1 MNGKEDN
8 MDNEQYL
15 TLARDTLIKLSR
27 NTNNKKFKKIG
38 QHDFFR
44 AKNFER
50 ENSNQI
56 KSYYKYKRGTIVF
69 VDFGIGIG
77 SEFSLPHFAIV
88 LNNKDNPKNGLLTVV
103 PLSSKSKK
111 GYVDLGKDLINNL
124 METVCDDLKIIIET
138 IESVKEIHRIYKL
151 DANQAKIISKEH
163 KELLIAFTKKHD
175 PTVTQLNDS
184 LFCSWM
190 NKEEKWINDI
200 FHKYLKYDK
209 NTFANVNN
217 IKTISKLRIAK
228 PLNPNDPIGRT
239 QISEENLQKI
249 EQEILKNI
257 TTLNIDK
264 LN

>member
-1 MNGKEDN
+1 

-15 TLARDTLIKLSR
+15 TLARDTLVKLSS

-44 AKNFER
+44 AKNFEK
-50 ENSNQI
+50 ESCNQI

-103 PLSSKSKK
+103 PLSSKKKK

-124 METVCDDLKIIIET
+124 IETVCDDLKTIIDT
-138 IESVKEIHRIYKL
+138 IESVNEIHRIHNL
-151 DANQAKIISKEH
+151 DEKQSKDISQEQ
-163 KELLIAFTKKHD
+163 KELIVSFVNKHD
-175 PTVTQLNDS
+175 PTVTKLSDT
-184 LFCSWM
+184 LFYSWM
-190 NKEEKWINDI
+190 KKEEKWINDI
-200 FHKYLKYDK
+200 FSKYLKYDK

-239 QISEENLQKI
+239 LISEENLQKI

-257 TTLNIDK
+257 TTLDIDK
-264 LN
+264 LK